1 MSSPH
6 RHWRPSCGEHQNTPH
21 ALHFILSST
30 SQGRMASVR
39 VTLRSGKQLGW
50 ERKCQLWLWALIL
63 LQGYQNYHM
72 V

>member
-6 RHWRPSCGEHQNTPH
+6 RRRRPSRGEHQNTPH
-21 ALHFILSST
+21 ALHFILLST

-39 VTLRSGKQLGW
+39 VTFGSGKQLGW
-50 ERKCQLWLWALIL
+50 ECKCQLWLWTLVL